1 MKRRR
6 FSFLA
11 LLMLAVILL
20 MPATTQAAAEPGTV
34 KLTGIKAITTKSILN
49 GGRLPELRITSYTIK
64 KPEPANGLR

>member
-20 MPATTQAAAEPGTV
+20 MPATTQAAAKPGNSE
-34 KLTGIKAITTKSILN
+34 AD
-49 GGRLPELRITSYTIK
+49 RH
-64 KPEPANGLR
+64 

>member
-20 MPATTQAAAEPGTV
+20 MPATTQAAAKPGTV
-34 KLTGIKAITTKSILN
+34 KLTGIKAIDYNKIN
-49 GGRLPELRITSYTIK
+49 I
-64 KPEPANGLR
+64 